1 MVQLSHLAVWGSI
14 ASWFLFL
21 AIYPYMW
28 PNVDL
33 APEMVG
39 MVRAINCFRRHLQY
53 LFCQLASTPLAS
65 LFSSVCLLIIF
76 FDLFCLVIGHMYPVL
91 G

>member
-1 MVQLSHLAVWGSI
+1 MLMQLGTVTVYIHVCVCSALQLSHLAVWGSI

-28 PNVDL
+28 PTIDL

-39 MVRAINCFRRHLQY
+39 MVCRY
-53 LFCQLASTPLAS
+53 
-65 LFSSVCLLIIF
+65 
-76 FDLFCLVIGHMYPVL
+76 
-91 G
+91 